1 MEERE
6 MIRVLHQ
13 FYRLLQKENRAL
25 IRDEGAKL
33 EAIVQQKELYVE
45 RLAYSGN
52 VTTEIKEWIQK
63 IQFLQEENLLLTQQA
78 ISYQQAFMDAIQHEL
93 KKERAAYQRTAYT
106 KTAGSAAIID
116 QRI

>member
-33 EAIVQQKELYVE
+33 EAIVQQK
-45 RLAYSGN
+45 SS
-52 VTTEIKEWIQK
+52 TW
-63 IQFLQEENLLLTQQA
+63 
-78 ISYQQAFMDAIQHEL
+78 
-93 KKERAAYQRTAYT
+93 
-106 KTAGSAAIID
+106 SA
-116 QRI
+116 